1 MQRVDW
7 AGVRRTAQTSSLP
20 NADRTGRSISG
31 TAVAIGRYAP
41 EAAVWI
47 CDSVAGAAPPDENR
61 QHGAGASGPFIAID
75 VCGINLGGQ
84 QE

>member
-1 MQRVDW
+1 VDW

-20 NADRTGRSISG
+20 NADRTGRIISG

-47 CDSVAGAAPPDENR
+47 CDSVAGAAWPDENL
-61 QHGAGASGPFIAID
+61 QHGADDSAPFVAID
-75 VCGINLGGQ
+75 ICGVNLG
-84 QE
+84 